1 MQLLRGAY
9 RLGAARQRV
18 VRQRLGGAALEADDA
33 LGALERSRCP
43 GDHPVVSL
51 YQVAPAAVPKGPQ
64 MAATTTL
71 ETNSA
76 AQRRL
81 AKELAALD
89 RSIDKEQVGPRR
101 LELLREQASVSDKL
115 EALRSTRV

>member
-1 MQLLRGAY
+1 
-9 RLGAARQRV
+9 
-18 VRQRLGGAALEADDA
+18 
-33 LGALERSRCP
+33 
-43 GDHPVVSL
+43 
-51 YQVAPAAVPKGPQ
+51 
-64 MAATTTL
+64 MAATTAL

>member
-1 MQLLRGAY
+1 
-9 RLGAARQRV
+9 
-18 VRQRLGGAALEADDA
+18 
-33 LGALERSRCP
+33 
-43 GDHPVVSL
+43 
-51 YQVAPAAVPKGPQ
+51 

-71 ETNSA
+71 ETISA

-89 RSIDKEQVGPRR
+89 RAIDKEQVGPRR
-101 LELLREQASVSDKL
+101 LELLREQAAVSDKL

>member
-1 MQLLRGAY
+1 
-9 RLGAARQRV
+9 
-18 VRQRLGGAALEADDA
+18 
-33 LGALERSRCP
+33 
-43 GDHPVVSL
+43 
-51 YQVAPAAVPKGPQ
+51 

-76 AQRRL
+76 AQSRL

>member
-1 MQLLRGAY
+1 
-9 RLGAARQRV
+9 
-18 VRQRLGGAALEADDA
+18 
-33 LGALERSRCP
+33 
-43 GDHPVVSL
+43 
-51 YQVAPAAVPKGPQ
+51 

-71 ETNSA
+71 ETKAA

-81 AKELAALD
+81 AKELLSLD

-115 EALRSTRV
+115 EALRSTRL

>member
-1 MQLLRGAY
+1 
-9 RLGAARQRV
+9 
-18 VRQRLGGAALEADDA
+18 
-33 LGALERSRCP
+33 
-43 GDHPVVSL
+43 
-51 YQVAPAAVPKGPQ
+51 

-81 AKELAALD
+81 AKELATLD
-89 RSIDKEQVGPRR
+89 RSIDKEQVGPKR
-101 LELLREQASVSDKL
+101 LELLREQASVGDRL

>member
-1 MQLLRGAY
+1 
-9 RLGAARQRV
+9 
-18 VRQRLGGAALEADDA
+18 
-33 LGALERSRCP
+33 
-43 GDHPVVSL
+43 
-51 YQVAPAAVPKGPQ
+51 

-71 ETNSA
+71 ESNAA

-81 AKELAALD
+81 AKQLLMLD

>member
-1 MQLLRGAY
+1 
-9 RLGAARQRV
+9 
-18 VRQRLGGAALEADDA
+18 
-33 LGALERSRCP
+33 
-43 GDHPVVSL
+43 
-51 YQVAPAAVPKGPQ
+51 

-71 ETNSA
+71 ETNAA

-81 AKELAALD
+81 VKEMLSLE
-89 RSIDKEQVGPRR
+89 RSIDKEQVGPKR

>member
-1 MQLLRGAY
+1 
-9 RLGAARQRV
+9 
-18 VRQRLGGAALEADDA
+18 
-33 LGALERSRCP
+33 
-43 GDHPVVSL
+43 
-51 YQVAPAAVPKGPQ
+51 
-64 MAATTTL
+64 MAATTAL

-81 AKELAALD
+81 AKELAMLD
-89 RSIDKEQVGPRR
+89 RFIDKEQVGPKR

>member
-1 MQLLRGAY
+1 
-9 RLGAARQRV
+9 
-18 VRQRLGGAALEADDA
+18 
-33 LGALERSRCP
+33 
-43 GDHPVVSL
+43 
-51 YQVAPAAVPKGPQ
+51 

-81 AKELAALD
+81 AKELATLD

-101 LELLREQASVSDKL
+101 LELLREQASVGDRL
-115 EALRSTRV
+115 EALRSTRG

>member
-1 MQLLRGAY
+1 
-9 RLGAARQRV
+9 
-18 VRQRLGGAALEADDA
+18 
-33 LGALERSRCP
+33 
-43 GDHPVVSL
+43 
-51 YQVAPAAVPKGPQ
+51 

-71 ETNSA
+71 ESNSA

-81 AKELAALD
+81 AKELATLD
-89 RSIDKEQVGPRR
+89 RSIDREQGPKR

>member
-1 MQLLRGAY
+1 
-9 RLGAARQRV
+9 
-18 VRQRLGGAALEADDA
+18 
-33 LGALERSRCP
+33 
-43 GDHPVVSL
+43 
-51 YQVAPAAVPKGPQ
+51 

-71 ETNSA
+71 ETNAA

-81 AKELAALD
+81 AKELLSLD

>member
-1 MQLLRGAY
+1 
-9 RLGAARQRV
+9 
-18 VRQRLGGAALEADDA
+18 
-33 LGALERSRCP
+33 
-43 GDHPVVSL
+43 
-51 YQVAPAAVPKGPQ
+51 

-71 ETNSA
+71 ESNAA

-81 AKELAALD
+81 AKQLLMLD
-89 RSIDKEQVGPRR
+89 RSIDKEDVGPKR

>member
-1 MQLLRGAY
+1 
-9 RLGAARQRV
+9 
-18 VRQRLGGAALEADDA
+18 
-33 LGALERSRCP
+33 
-43 GDHPVVSL
+43 
-51 YQVAPAAVPKGPQ
+51 

-89 RSIDKEQVGPRR
+89 RAIDKEQVGPRR
-101 LELLREQASVSDKL
+101 LELLREQAAVSDKL

>member
-1 MQLLRGAY
+1 
-9 RLGAARQRV
+9 
-18 VRQRLGGAALEADDA
+18 
-33 LGALERSRCP
+33 
-43 GDHPVVSL
+43 
-51 YQVAPAAVPKGPQ
+51 

-89 RSIDKEQVGPRR
+89 RSIDQEQVGPKR

>member
-1 MQLLRGAY
+1 
-9 RLGAARQRV
+9 
-18 VRQRLGGAALEADDA
+18 
-33 LGALERSRCP
+33 
-43 GDHPVVSL
+43 
-51 YQVAPAAVPKGPQ
+51 
-64 MAATTTL
+64 MAATTAL

-81 AKELAALD
+81 AKELATLD
-89 RSIDKEQVGPRR
+89 RSIDNEQVGPKR

>member
-1 MQLLRGAY
+1 
-9 RLGAARQRV
+9 
-18 VRQRLGGAALEADDA
+18 
-33 LGALERSRCP
+33 
-43 GDHPVVSL
+43 
-51 YQVAPAAVPKGPQ
+51 

-71 ETNSA
+71 ETISA

-81 AKELAALD
+81 AKELATLD

>member
-1 MQLLRGAY
+1 
-9 RLGAARQRV
+9 
-18 VRQRLGGAALEADDA
+18 
-33 LGALERSRCP
+33 
-43 GDHPVVSL
+43 
-51 YQVAPAAVPKGPQ
+51 

-81 AKELAALD
+81 AKELATLD
-89 RSIDKEQVGPRR
+89 RSIDREQVGPRR

>member
-1 MQLLRGAY
+1 
-9 RLGAARQRV
+9 
-18 VRQRLGGAALEADDA
+18 
-33 LGALERSRCP
+33 
-43 GDHPVVSL
+43 
-51 YQVAPAAVPKGPQ
+51 

-81 AKELAALD
+81 AKELLSLD
-89 RSIDKEQVGPRR
+89 RSIDKEQVGPKR

>member
-1 MQLLRGAY
+1 
-9 RLGAARQRV
+9 
-18 VRQRLGGAALEADDA
+18 
-33 LGALERSRCP
+33 
-43 GDHPVVSL
+43 
-51 YQVAPAAVPKGPQ
+51 

-71 ETNSA
+71 ESNAA

-81 AKELAALD
+81 AKELLSLD

>member
-1 MQLLRGAY
+1 
-9 RLGAARQRV
+9 
-18 VRQRLGGAALEADDA
+18 
-33 LGALERSRCP
+33 
-43 GDHPVVSL
+43 
-51 YQVAPAAVPKGPQ
+51 

-89 RSIDKEQVGPRR
+89 RAIDKEQVGPRR